1 MRQLRTNA
9 LLQGGKYRIEKVLGQ
24 GGFGIT
30 YLASQHIVIEG
41 SIGKIE
47 TDVKVA
53 IKEFFMKEICYRE
66 EKSNIV
72 TIPSIGSKQ
81 QVERFKQKFIKEA
94 HNISKLNHPHII
106 KVGDIFEENSTAYYV
121 MEYHGRGSLGDRI
134 KEKGTLTEDEA
145 LSYVLQIADALD
157 YIHQQQMNHLDIKPD
172 NILLNKEGEVVL
184 IDFGLSKCYDANGE
198 QTSTTPVG
206 VSVGYAPLE
215 QLRMGGVGTFSPTT
229 DIYALGATLYKML
242 TGQTPPDASV
252 VLDEGLPEMSGNIS
266 LKVQKAIVKAMEPVR
281 KKRPQNITEFL
292 NLFDLVNPKEKQQRG
307 CNVSDVTSGTSF
319 SKEQNPSEVL
329 PENNMEE
336 TRLLH
341 PFEKGFEEIS
351 FSLSS
356 LGVQDL
362 GTLTGVDLGLSVK
375 WGSCNVGS
383 LCTADKGLL
392 YGWGDVSGEE
402 MSESYYLDGHSFP
415 DNIAGTEYDIITH
428 RFGKDWCLPTP
439 DQWNELILCCNWK
452 WIELPSISGYI
463 ITGSTRQKVF
473 LPCAGRRYGGKT
485 YFSENYGYYW
495 SAMVDKSNKHQAV
508 YCFFD
513 RCGRDAYSTAP
524 YYVGRSIRGV
534 TCR

>member
-1 MRQLRTNA
+1 MQQLHKNT
-9 LLQGGKYRIEKVLGQ
+9 LLKGGKYKIEKVLGQ

-30 YLASQHIVIEG
+30 YLASQHVVIEG

-47 TDVKVA
+47 TDIKVA

-66 EKSNIV
+66 EGNDVV

-94 HNISKLNHPHII
+94 HNIAKLNHPHII
-106 KVGDIFEENSTAYYV
+106 KVVDIFEANNTAYYV
-121 MEYHGRGSLGDRI
+121 MEYHDKGSLGDYI
-134 KEKGTLTEDEA
+134 KEKGTLSEDEA

-172 NILLNKEGEVVL
+172 NILLNKEGKVVL

-252 VLDEGLPEMSGNIS
+252 VLNEGLPEMSGSIS
-266 LKVQKAIVKAMEPVR
+266 LKVQKAIAKAMDPVR

-292 NLFDLVNPKEKQQRG
+292 NLFELVNLREKQHRV
-307 CNVSDVTSGTSF
+307 CNAFDATSGTSF
-319 SKEQNPSEVL
+319 SKEQNPFEVPL
-329 PENNMEE
+329 IANREE
-336 TRLLH
+336 TLLLH
-341 PFEKGFEEIS
+341 PFKKGFEEIS

-362 GTLTGVDLGLSVK
+362 GTLTAVDLGLSVK

-383 LCTADKGLL
+383 LCTADKGPL
-392 YGWGDVSGEE
+392 YCWGDVSGEE
-402 MSESYYLDGHSFP
+402 MSESYYLDGRSFP
-415 DNIAGTEYDIITH
+415 DNIAGTEYDIVTH

-439 DQWNELILCCNWK
+439 DQWNELILCCNWE
-452 WIELPSISGYI
+452 WVELPSISGYI
-463 ITGSTRQKVF
+463 ITGSTRQKIF
-473 LPCAGRRYGGKT
+473 LPCAGRRYGCKT

-495 SAMVDKSNKHQAV
+495 SAMVDKSHKHQAV
-508 YCFFD
+508 YCIIAK
-513 RCGRDAYSTAP
+513 CGVDAYSTAP
-524 YYVGRSIRGV
+524 YYVGRSVRGV
-534 TCR
+534 TSR